1 MFSGIVAGNVKPD
14 GVRAIREHGPFEIHG
29 DAEIMES
36 LDELLGGFVRD
47 HRMKLPGGKAY
58 EPCYRLV
65 R

>member
-1 MFSGIVAGNVKPD
+1 VAGNVKPD
-14 GVRAIREHGPFEIHG
+14 GVRAIRERGPFEIHG

-47 HRMKLPGGKAY
+47 NRMKLPGGKAY